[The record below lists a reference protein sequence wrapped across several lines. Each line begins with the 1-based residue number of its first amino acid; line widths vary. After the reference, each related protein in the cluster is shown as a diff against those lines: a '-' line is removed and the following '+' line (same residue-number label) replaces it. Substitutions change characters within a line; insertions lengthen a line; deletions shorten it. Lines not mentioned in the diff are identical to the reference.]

1 MSLSDLASL
10 STALS
15 GIIVTASLIY
25 LALQTHQNAKHTKA
39 LIQQGRTDRAV
50 SALMAWATTDLT
62 KAWLVRNG
70 EAPTPD
76 AIYRRQ
82 TSLMFECLLRGS
94 IDSFAQHADG
104 LLSEEQFGEQCAAV
118 EQTSR
123 LATFRE
129 YWREWSEER
138 RNQTPA
144 FIAFVDSLVARGA
157 SAERH
162 SSSSVYGTRP
172 SSETNSSG

>member
-15 GIIVTASLIY
+15 GIAVTASLIY

-62 KAWLVRNG
+62 RAWLVRNG

-76 AIYRRQ
+76 AIYARQ
-82 TSLMFECLLRGS
+82 TTLMFEALLRGS
-94 IDSFAQHADG
+94 LDSFAQHEAG
-104 LLSEEQFGEQCAAV
+104 LLNEEQFGEQCAAI
-118 EQTSR
+118 EQMSR
-123 LATFRE
+123 LPAFRE
-129 YWREWSEER
+129 YWQEWSEER
-138 RNQTPA
+138 RNWTPG
-144 FIAFVDSLVARGA
+144 FIAFVESLIGPSVKQP
-157 SAERH
+157 
-162 SSSSVYGTRP
+162 SSGVYGARSTAEAKAP
-172 SSETNSSG
+172 G